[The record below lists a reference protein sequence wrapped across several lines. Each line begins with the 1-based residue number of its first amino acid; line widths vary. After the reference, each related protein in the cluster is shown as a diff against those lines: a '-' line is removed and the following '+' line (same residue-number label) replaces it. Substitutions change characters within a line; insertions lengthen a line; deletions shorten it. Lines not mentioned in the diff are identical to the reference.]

1 MSTTPAREHRFHP
14 EILLR
19 DLRHAVRALARSRG
33 YSATVLATLALCLGV
48 TVAAWTVFDSVVLDP
63 LPLHEPDRLVKV
75 DNAYPGA
82 GVERA
87 SNGVP
92 DYYDRKRDVPA
103 LGELAIFRTRGATLL
118 HGDVPERVSSMV
130 ATPSLFG
137 VLEVTAHRGRLF
149 TGEDGEAGNEEKVV
163 LSHGLWQRLFGGG
176 ESALGRDLR
185 LDGTPHRI
193 VGVAPPGFRVPPY
206 EADLWVPAAF
216 TAEDRSDERRHSNSW
231 QMVGRLAPG
240 SSLAQAQAQ
249 VDALNERNLERFP
262 ELAPLLEDARFH
274 TVVNP
279 YQEELVRDIRP
290 RLALLLGGALF
301 VLLIGVVNVAN
312 LVLIRSSA
320 KRRELATRSALGAGR
335 GRLAG
340 QLVLESVLL
349 ALAGGALGVLVGF
362 WGLELLSAL
371 GADEIPRGAEIALD
385 VQAAAVAGAAAL
397 LIGAILGLIPV
408 FQVFREDLSTIFRE
422 EGRTGS
428 AGRGAVLVRHG
439 LVAAQVA
446 FACVLLTGSG
456 LLLASFS
463 RLVAVDPGFAPE
475 GVLTADVSLPEV
487 RYPDE
492 AARRAFAGR
501 WLERVRALPGVEAA
515 GLTDSIP
522 FGGNTSSSVITVE
535 GYTLKPGESVRSPF
549 RRVVSPGY
557 FEALDVELLRGRDF
571 DSRDTADSQ
580 QVVIVDE
587 WLAEKYWPGRD
598 PIGGRL
604 FMGVPELFEEGAEIE
619 WKTVI
624 GVVEEIR
631 VTDLAGES
639 VQGAYYFPYSQE
651 PGGYMTLAAATSTGN
666 PEAVAP
672 ALRNVLRDLDPEL
685 PLYGVEPL
693 AASID
698 EALVEIRLPMVLAA
712 VFAGLA
718 LFLAA
723 VGIYGALAYAV
734 VQRTR
739 EVGVRL
745 ALGSTPSEIFR
756 LVLRQGLT
764 ILGAGLVTG
773 LAGALGL
780 ARALEGLLYG
790 VGAFDPGVLSAVA
803 GLLAVVVVAAS
814 LVPARRATRV
824 DPVVALAAD

>member
-1 MSTTPAREHRFHP
+1 MSATPDRESRFRV
-14 EILLR
+14 EILVR

-33 YSATVLATLALCLGV
+33 YTVTVLATLALCLGT
-48 TVAAWTVFDSVVLDP
+48 TVAAWSVFDSVVLDP
-63 LPLHEPDRLVKV
+63 LPFPGSDRLAVL

-92 DYYDRKRDVPA
+92 DYFDRKRDVPA
-103 LGELAIFRTRGATLL
+103 LGELAVFRTQGATLL
-118 HGDVPERVSSMV
+118 HGDVPERASSMV
-130 ATPSLFG
+130 ATPSLFD
-137 VLEVTAHRGRLF
+137 VLDVTAHRGRLF
-149 TGEDGEAGNEEKVV
+149 VEEDGEPGNEEKVV
-163 LSHGLWQRLFGGG
+163 LSHGLWQRLFGGD
-176 ESALGRDLR
+176 EEALGRDLR

-193 VGVAPPGFRVPPY
+193 VGVAPPGFQVPPY
-206 EADLWVPAAF
+206 EVDLWVPAAF
-216 TAEDRSDERRHSNSW
+216 TAEDRADDRRHSNSW

-262 ELAPLLEDARFH
+262 ELAPLLRDARFH
-274 TVVNP
+274 TVVTP
-279 YQEELVRDIRP
+279 YQDDLVRDIRP
-290 RLALLLGGALF
+290 RLALLLGGAVF

-320 KRRELATRSALGAGR
+320 RRRELATRSALGAGR
-335 GRLAG
+335 ARLAG

-349 ALAGGALGVLVGF
+349 ALAGGVLGVLAGL

-385 VQAAAVAGAAAL
+385 AQALAVAGAAAL
-397 LIGAILGLIPV
+397 LIGAILGLIPA
-408 FQVFREDLSTIFRE
+408 FQAFRSDLSTIFRE

-428 AGRGAVLVRHG
+428 ASRRAVLARHG

-446 FACVLLTGSG
+446 FACVLLVGAG
-456 LLLASFS
+456 LLLASFA
-463 RLVAVDPGFAPE
+463 RLLAVDPGFEPE
-475 GVLTADVSLPEV
+475 GVLTARVALPEV
-487 RYPDE
+487 RYPDDV
-492 AARRAFAGR
+492 AQRAFAER
-501 WLERVRALPGVEAA
+501 WLERVRAAPGVAAA

-535 GYTLKPGESVRSPF
+535 GYTLEPGESVRSPF

-557 FEALDVELLRGRDF
+557 FEAMGIRLLRGRAF
-571 DSRDTADSQ
+571 DSRDAGDAR
-580 QVVIVDE
+580 QVVVIDE
-587 WLAEKYWPGRD
+587 WLAEKYWPDRD

-604 FMGVPELFEEGAEIE
+604 FMGVPELFEEGAEVE
-619 WKTVI
+619 WKTVV

-639 VQGAYYFPYSQE
+639 VKGAYYLPFSQE
-651 PGGYMTLAAATSTGN
+651 PGGFMTLAAASTGD
-666 PEAVAP
+666 PEALAP
-672 ALRNVLRDLDPEL
+672 ALRETLRELDPEL
-685 PLYGVEPL
+685 PLYRVQPL
-693 AASID
+693 TDAID
-698 EALVEIRLPMVLAA
+698 EALVEVRLPMVLAA

-745 ALGSTPSEIFR
+745 ALGSTPAEVFR
-756 LVLRQGLT
+756 LVLRQGLA
-764 ILGAGLVTG
+764 ILGAGLATG
-773 LAGALGL
+773 LVGALWL

-790 VGAFDPGVLSAVA
+790 VGAFDPGVLLSVV
-803 GLLAVVVVAAS
+803 GLLAAVVVAAS

-824 DPVVALAAD
+824 DPVVALAAE

>member
-1 MSTTPAREHRFHP
+1 MSATPAREHTFRP

-19 DLRHAVRALARSRG
+19 DLRHTVRALARSRG
-33 YSATVLATLALCLGV
+33 YSTTVLATLALCLGV
-48 TVAAWTVFDSVVLDP
+48 TVAAWSVFDSVVLDP
-63 LPLHEPDRLVKV
+63 LPLHEPERLVRL

-92 DYYDRKRDVPA
+92 DYYDRQRDVPA
-103 LGELAIFRTRGATLL
+103 LGELAIFRTQGSTLL
-118 HGDVPERVSSMV
+118 HGDVPERVSAMV
-130 ATPSLFG
+130 ATPSLFD

-149 TGEDGEAGNEEKVV
+149 TEEDGEVGNEEKVV
-163 LSHGLWQRLFGGG
+163 LSHGLWQRLFGG
-176 ESALGRDLR
+176 EEAALGRDLR
-185 LDGTPHRI
+185 LDGTSHRI
-193 VGVAPPGFRVPPY
+193 VGVAPPGFQVPPY

-216 TAEDRSDERRHSNSW
+216 TPEDRADERRHSNSW

-240 SSLAQAQAQ
+240 SSVVQVQAQ

-262 ELAPLLEDARFH
+262 QLATLLEDARFH

-349 ALAGGALGVLVGF
+349 ALVGGALGVLAGF
-362 WGLELLSAL
+362 WGLELLGAL

-385 VQAAAVAGAAAL
+385 AQAIAVAGAAAL
-397 LIGAILGLIPV
+397 AIGAILGLIPG
-408 FQVFREDLSTIFRE
+408 FQAFRDDLSTIFRE

-428 AGRGAVLVRHG
+428 AGRGAVLARHG

-446 FACVLLTGSG
+446 FACVLLAGAG

-463 RLVAVDPGFAPE
+463 RLVAVDPGFEPE
-475 GVLTADVSLPEV
+475 GVLTARVALPEV
-487 RYPDE
+487 RYPDG
-492 AARRAFAGR
+492 AAQRAFAER
-501 WLERVRALPGVEAA
+501 WLERVRAVPGVEAA

-522 FGGNTSSSVITVE
+522 FGGDTSSSVITVE
-535 GYTLKPGESVRSPF
+535 GYTLKPGESVRAPF
-549 RRVVSPGY
+549 RRIVSPGY
-557 FEALDVELLRGRDF
+557 FEAMGIRLLRGRDF
-571 DSRDTADSQ
+571 DSRDTADAR

-604 FMGVPELFEEGAEIE
+604 VMGVPGVFEEGAEVE
-619 WKTVI
+619 WKTVV

-639 VQGAYYFPYSQE
+639 VQGAYYFPFSQE
-651 PGGYMTLAAATSTGN
+651 PGGYMTLAAASSTGD

-672 ALRNVLRDLDPEL
+672 ALRDVLRDLDPEL

-756 LVLRQGLT
+756 LVLRQGLA
-764 ILGAGLVTG
+764 ILGAGLAAG
-773 LAGALGL
+773 LAGALWL
-780 ARALEGLLYG
+780 ARTLEGLLYG
-790 VGAFDPGVLSAVA
+790 VGAFDPGVLLSVA
-803 GLLAVVVVAAS
+803 GLLALVVVAAS
-814 LVPARRATRV
+814 VVPARRATRV
-824 DPVVALAAD
+824 DPVVALAAE